1 MALEGN
7 LQDMSLIDLIHI
19 FRMGPKSGVLLLAD
33 GSEHGI
39 LYVSEGRLIDSV
51 VVRGQEQQVVAT
63 AEEAVIQLLQW
74 ENATFTFR
82 HDPNAVV
89 ERPTRIF
96 HDSEWLVLE
105 GIRRRKSPLQGPSH
119 QRITMDSQLE
129 LASLPNQAK
138 GGVNLDLTQWR
149 ILSQI
154 AVSQN
159 IRDICDNT
167 GLEQNTVIRT
177 VTELVA
183 IGLVEVTNVLSPK
196 PVRPK
201 PANQQSGH
209 KPSSLTPV
217 PAGSSA
223 ASGDVSTTTSSRGL
237 LNAIMRRVRGL

>member
-51 VVRGQEQQVVAT
+51 VVRGPEQQVVAT

-74 ENATFTFR
+74 ESATFTFR
-82 HDPNAVV
+82 HDPGAVV

-183 IGLVEVTNVLSPK
+183 IGLVEVTNMLSPRPVKPK
-196 PVRPK
+196 PVK
-201 PANQQSGH
+201 QQDYN
-209 KPSSLTPV
+209 PSSLTPV

-223 ASGDVSTTTSSRGL
+223 VSGGVSTTTSSRGL

>member
-51 VVRGQEQQVVAT
+51 LVRGPEQQVVAT

-74 ENATFTFR
+74 ESATFTFR
-82 HDPNAVV
+82 HDLGEVID
-89 ERPTRIF
+89 RPTRIF

-119 QRITMDSQLE
+119 QRIMMDSQLE

-167 GLEQNTVIRT
+167 GLEQSTVIRT

-183 IGLVEVTNVLSPK
+183 IGLVEVTNVISPK
-196 PVRPK
+196 PPK
-201 PANQQSGH
+201 PKPIDQQSGYEAA
-209 KPSSLTPV
+209 SLNPV
-217 PAGSSA
+217 HAGS
-223 ASGDVSTTTSSRGL
+223 GGVSTTTSSRGL